1 MKSLICKAKSVFE
14 IEIDAIKNLSNRID
28 ESFDLVCKTLLE
40 CNGKVIFI
48 GIGKSGHIASKIAS
62 TFASTGTPAFFIH
75 PSEAGHGDLGMISK
89 NDIVVVISYSGE
101 SSEITTLLPIIKR
114 QNIPIIALTGN
125 KSSTIAKE
133 SNLHLDVSVKVE
145 ACPHNLA
152 PTSSTTTVLVMG
164 DALAISL
171 LKAKGFSPNDFAKS
185 HPSGALGRKL
195 LTTINDVMKK
205 DDDIPFVSKE
215 LTLPK
220 ALIVMTEK
228 SLGMVLVVDKNKKL
242 LGIFT
247 DGDLRRLLETKVD
260 IHKLKMQ
267 DIMTADCKSMTAE
280 KPAVLAVELMEE
292 FSLNS
297 LAVVDNNN
305 KVIGALNMHNLMH
318 SKVI

>member
-171 LKAKGFSPNDFAKS
+171 LEAKGFSPNDFAKS

-215 LTLPK
+215 LTLSK

>member
-1 MKSLICKAKSVFE
+1 MRSLICKAKSVFE

-152 PTSSTTTVLVMG
+152 PTSSTTTVLAMG

-171 LKAKGFSPNDFAKS
+171 LEAKGFSPNDFAKS

-195 LTTINDVMKK
+195 LTTVNDVMKK

-220 ALIVMTEK
+220 ALIVMSEK

-247 DGDLRRLLETKVD
+247 DGDLRRLLATKVD

-297 LAVVDNNN
+297 LAVVDDNN